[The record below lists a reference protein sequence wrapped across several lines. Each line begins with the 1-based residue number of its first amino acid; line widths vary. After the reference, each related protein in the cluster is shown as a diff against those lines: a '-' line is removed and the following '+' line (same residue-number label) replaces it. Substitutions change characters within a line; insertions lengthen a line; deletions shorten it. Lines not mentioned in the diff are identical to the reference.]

1 MLQLMMM
8 KRTNSCRCRVPVPQA
23 TNEELERVK
32 THSNEVE
39 ATNEALT
46 AQKQALAL
54 NNSRLVITNLMLLN
68 KAKTLEEHSRALVA
82 KQEDLQHQ
90 VHAVCRPNPCP
101 PARTAS
107 SCHITF
113 LALL

>member
-1 MLQLMMM
+1 M
-8 KRTNSCRCRVPVPQA
+8 
-23 TNEELERVK
+23 K